1 MITLR
6 SRRTI
11 ELGQEVASGHAQRE
25 AMIGPRAAARR
36 LPTPR
41 RRQLRRLL
49 RRPLWG
55 NLRRSEP
62 ISPTFGFDRGTPVDR
77 YYMLRFLAEHAA
89 AVRGVVGEIAE
100 ARYVRQFGDDRLTR
114 VEIIDID
121 PGNPHAT
128 LVADLAESSSLP
140 AATFDTLVV
149 LQTLQ
154 YTTSV
159 TAALGNCIQALRP
172 GGSLLLAMPGLTAHD
187 DRIPLEEDR
196 WRFLPAGVDELL
208 RAAAPEARRRVVG
221 YGNLVAAL
229 AFLHGISA
237 EELRPR
243 ELDRYDARYPVV
255 TCARLDLPGPV
266 A

>member
-1 MITLR
+1 
-6 SRRTI
+6 
-11 ELGQEVASGHAQRE
+11 
-25 AMIGPRAAARR
+25 MIGPRAAARR
-36 LPTPR
+36 LPTQR
-41 RRQLRRLL
+41 RRLLRRLL

-62 ISPTFGFDRGTPVDR
+62 FSGTFGFDRGTPIDR
-77 YYMLRFLAEHAA
+77 FYMHGFLDEHRAA
-89 AVRGVVGEIAE
+89 IHGVVGEIAE

-114 VEIIDID
+114 IEIIDID
-121 PGNPHAT
+121 PRNPHAT

-154 YTTSV
+154 YTSS
-159 TAALGNCIQALRP
+159 AAAAVGNCVQALRP

-208 RAAAPEARRRVVG
+208 RAAAPVARRTVVG

-237 EELRPR
+237 EELRPS
-243 ELDRYDARYPVV
+243 ELHRYDERYPVV
-255 TCARLDLPGPV
+255 TCARLDLPDPV